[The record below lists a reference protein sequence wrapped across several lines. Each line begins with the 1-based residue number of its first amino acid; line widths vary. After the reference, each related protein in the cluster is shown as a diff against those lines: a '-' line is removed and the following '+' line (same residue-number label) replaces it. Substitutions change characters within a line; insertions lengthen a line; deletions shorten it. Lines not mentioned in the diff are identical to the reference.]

1 MHVPDVLTHYS
12 KVGEPISMTPT
23 SAGAETRLEA
33 EYDSIPRRGTDR
45 DASQRIRRRWFFTAG
60 MDSFAWS
67 FALFFAVILRYELDL
82 LRPNWSAIAILSVF
96 AIALQITVGQ
106 LLGLYSGRH
115 RYGTFH
121 EVRPLSTAVLSVA
134 TLLSTFVV
142 LFGSASGI
150 PRSTVFIAFP
160 LVLVIT
166 LGVRYTI
173 RLLIEHGRR
182 PSVASP
188 PALVLG
194 AGDMGDALLR
204 MVLTNPNAPFSPVGI
219 IDDDR
224 QKQKLHL
231 RGIPVLGTSAD
242 IAKVASKTG
251 AKILVVAVSQAD
263 SKLLRKFYD
272 AADAAGLT
280 VAVLPTPTQILSGE
294 ASAGDIRKVSIEDLI
309 GRNPVDTSVELIAG
323 YVTGRRVLVTGAGGS
338 IGSEL
343 CRQLS
348 KYGPS
353 ELTILDRDET
363 GLQTTQIS
371 ISGHG
376 LLDSSDVVLADIRG
390 AENLRALFAERKPE
404 VVFHAAALKH
414 LPMLEQ
420 YPDEAWET
428 NVLGTLNVLNAARA
442 AGVSTFV
449 NISTDKAAN
458 PTSVLGHSKRVAE
471 KLTGWAASATGMR
484 YLSVRFGNV
493 IGSRGSMLPTFQ
505 SLIDAGGPVT
515 VTHPEV
521 TRYFMT
527 IPEACQLVI
536 QAGAIGRA
544 GEVLILDMG
553 EPVSILDVAKRMIS
567 MSGKPVEIVFTGLRP
582 GEKIHEELVGQ
593 RERLERPFHPKISHA
608 LVDSLAPENL
618 KKADWESRMF
628 ATPRDNDTT
637 EIQRMPTEVGSTN
650 E

>member
-1 MHVPDVLTHYS
+1 MKPAAP
-12 KVGEPISMTPT
+12 G
-23 SAGAETRLEA
+23 TR
-33 EYDSIPRRGTDR
+33 R
-45 DASQRIRRRWFFTAG
+45 DRRRWLFTASI
-60 MDSFAWS
+60 DSFCWL
-67 FALFFAVILRYELDL
+67 FALCTAVILRYDQDL
-82 LRPNWSAIAILSVF
+82 LQPNWASIAILASV
-96 AIALQITVGQ
+96 AMLLQVGVGHFG
-106 LLGLYSGRH
+106 GLYAGRH

-121 EVRPLSTAVLSVA
+121 EVRPLTASVLAV
-134 TLLSTFVV
+134 TILLSTFVV
-142 LFGSASGI
+142 FFGPAVEI

-160 LVLVIT
+160 LVLVVA
-166 LGVRYTI
+166 LGVRYII
-173 RLLIEHGRR
+173 RLLIEHARR
-182 PSVASP
+182 PAQSSP
-188 PALVLG
+188 PALIVG

-204 MVLTNPNAPFSPVGI
+204 MVLTNPVAPFSPIGI
-219 IDDDR
+219 IDDDL
-224 QKQKLHL
+224 QKQNLRL
-231 RGIPVLGTSAD
+231 RGVPVLGTSAD
-242 IAKVASKTG
+242 IAEIAARTG
-251 AKILVVAVSQAD
+251 AKILVIAVNAAD
-263 SKLLRKFYD
+263 SRLMRKFYD
-272 AADAAGLT
+272 AAEGAGLT
-280 VAVLPTPTQILSGE
+280 VAVLPTPTQVITGE
-294 ASAGDIRKVSIEDLI
+294 ATAGDIRKVSIEDLI
-309 GRNPVDTSVELIAG
+309 GRNPVDTNVELIAG

-363 GLQTTQIS
+363 GLQTTQLS
-371 ISGHG
+371 VSGHG
-376 LLDSSDVVLADIRG
+376 LLDTNDIVLADIRG
-390 AENLRALFAERKPE
+390 AENLRELFIQRKPE

-442 AGVSTFV
+442 AGVDTFV

-471 KLTGWAASATGMR
+471 KLTGWAAGETGMR

-505 SLIDAGGPVT
+505 SLIESGGPIT
-515 VTHPEV
+515 VTHPDV

-553 EPVSILDVAKRMIS
+553 EPVSILDVAKRMIT
-567 MSGKPVEIVFTGLRP
+567 MSGKPIEIVFTGLRP

-593 RERLERPFHPKISHA
+593 RENLERPYHPKISHT
-608 LVDSLAPENL
+608 LVDILSPDKLE
-618 KKADWESRMF
+618 KAGWEARMF
-628 ATPRDNDTT
+628 AIPRDNDTT
-637 EIQRMPTEVGSTN
+637 EIQRMPSRIGSTN